1 MKIFKSVFNKAS
13 GFFLTHWHRLV
24 FVVLV
29 IVFTFLILIIGI
41 NLSKWQVT
49 SKTAIESEALR
60 DKALRNKLS
69 EWVYNHSKKI
79 SRGQAKFIVTEAMKT
94 DKALLI
100 IALAEYESVGFVP
113 TVVSKKGCVGLMQ
126 INFNGNN
133 GKDVNG
139 KTLVQAGIINEKRDL
154 FEVDRNI
161 RSGDFL
167 LGVYLKQSKGNVLK
181 ALDRYLGERDG
192 VYVLEVFSN
201 LAELYLLQEAV
212 IKKK

>member
-1 MKIFKSVFNKAS
+1 MKIFKGVFNKAS

-41 NLSKWQVT
+41 NLSKRQVT
-49 SKTAIESEALR
+49 SKTVVESEALR
-60 DKALRNKLS
+60 NKLENKLS
-69 EWVYNHSKKI
+69 EWVYNHSKKT

-100 IALAEYESVGFVP
+100 IALAEYESVGSVP

-212 IKKK
+212 VKKK

>member
-13 GFFLTHWHRLV
+13 GFFLTHWHRPV
-24 FVVLV
+24 FVVLI

-49 SKTAIESEALR
+49 SKTAVESEALR
-60 DKALRNKLS
+60 DKLENKLS

-100 IALAEYESVGFVP
+100 IALAEYESIGFVP

-181 ALDRYLGERDG
+181 ALDHYLGERDG

-212 IKKK
+212 VKSM

>member
-1 MKIFKSVFNKAS
+1 MKIFKGVFNKAS
-13 GFFLTHWHRLV
+13 GFFLTHWHCLV
-24 FVVLV
+24 FVVLI

-41 NLSKWQVT
+41 NLSKRQVT
-49 SKTAIESEALR
+49 SKTVVESEALR
-60 DKALRNKLS
+60 NKLENKLS

-212 IKKK
+212 VKSM

>member
-1 MKIFKSVFNKAS
+1 MKIFKGVFNKAS
-13 GFFLTHWHRLV
+13 GFFLTHWHHPV
-24 FVVLV
+24 FVVLI

-41 NLSKWQVT
+41 NLSKRQVT
-49 SKTAIESEALR
+49 SKTVVESEALR
-60 DKALRNKLS
+60 NKLENKLS

>member
-1 MKIFKSVFNKAS
+1 
-13 GFFLTHWHRLV
+13 V
-24 FVVLV
+24 FVVLI

-41 NLSKWQVT
+41 NLSKRQVT
-49 SKTAIESEALR
+49 SKTVVESEALR
-60 DKALRNKLS
+60 NKLENKLS

-192 VYVLEVFSN
+192 AYVLEVFSN

>member
-1 MKIFKSVFNKAS
+1 
-13 GFFLTHWHRLV
+13 V

-41 NLSKWQVT
+41 NLSKRQVT
-49 SKTAIESEALR
+49 SKTVVESEALR
-60 DKALRNKLS
+60 NKLENKLS
-69 EWVYNHSKKI
+69 EWVYNHSKKT

-100 IALAEYESVGFVP
+100 IALAKYESIGFVP

-126 INFNGNN
+126 VNFNGNN

-212 IKKK
+212 VKSM

>member
-1 MKIFKSVFNKAS
+1 MKIFKGVFNKAS

-24 FVVLV
+24 FVVLI

-41 NLSKWQVT
+41 NLSKRQVT
-49 SKTAIESEALR
+49 SKTVVESEALR
-60 DKALRNKLS
+60 NKLENKLS

-100 IALAEYESVGFVP
+100 IALAEYESIGFVP

-212 IKKK
+212 VKKK

>member
-13 GFFLTHWHRLV
+13 GFFLTHWHRFV
-24 FVVLV
+24 FVVLI

-49 SKTAIESEALR
+49 SKTAVESEALR
-60 DKALRNKLS
+60 NKLENKLS

-100 IALAEYESVGFVP
+100 IALAEYESIGFVP

-212 IKKK
+212 VKSM